1 MSTETVVPIA
11 AGNGFP
17 AGLTINLHVH
27 IGPPHPNGEPSATPS
42 LPVRVTSAR
51 TPESPRIAVTDQCV
65 PERRMSPPKPEPVG
79 YGEGDT
85 TAAPTDVANTVTDV
99 LVRTGYS
106 KSRAR
111 GLVEAAIGE
120 GLATTESVL
129 RRAFQLG
136 RTPGTTP
143 PDANLAKD
151 EADREVLDREQCA
164 SIAAVSSR
172 LTHRE
177 RVGFLFRLGGL
188 SHRAVARRM
197 NITLKAAEKQHGR
210 VRRKLS
216 VPDFDTFVERFR
228 AHKANHGSLLCR
240 ECVWNCAETFAS
252 DNRGENI

>member
-1 MSTETVVPIA
+1 MHEQTTVVPLA
-11 AGNGFP
+11 LGDGAPTN
-17 AGLTINLHVH
+17 LTIHLHLHV
-27 IGPPHPNGEPSATPS
+27 GPAVAPVNGEP
-42 LPVRVTSAR
+42 VR
-51 TPESPRIAVTDQCV
+51 TPAVSPV
-65 PERRMSPPKPEPVG
+65 PTVSRPAIRRQLSPPKPEPVG
-79 YGEGDT
+79 HPAGDT
-85 TAAPTDVANTVTDV
+85 TTAPPDVANTVTDV
-99 LVRTGYS
+99 LVRTGFA
-106 KSRAR
+106 KRQARRA
-111 GLVEAAIGE
+111 VEAAIAEGATGE
-120 GLATTESVL
+120 EEVL

-136 RTPGTTP
+136 RTPGATP
-143 PDANLAKD
+143 PDANLARD
-151 EADREVLDREQCA
+151 DTDREALDREQCA

-177 RVGFLFRLGGL
+177 RVGFLFWLEGL